1 MLLTKLLV
9 LLQIDLLFESVELL
23 VKFSSD
29 LDLSSKKVELVLL
42 IHLDLLI
49 EVIDS
54 ITQLLDQRSISS
66 GNHIIKEYAA
76 VIFITFLDC
85 RE

>member
-29 LDLSSKKVELVLL
+29 LDLSSKKIELVLL

-66 GNHIIKEYAA
+66 GNHIVKEHTA
-76 VIFITFLDC
+76 VVFITFLNC